1 MTSAHDA
8 ADPSLTGARLTAGSR
23 ARRGG
28 GWSRRRAALIDMLC
42 GMNPLVIAAAVLA
55 VVLLTIAILAPWIAP
70 FEPNQQ
76 TLLARLRPPMGFARA
91 DPRHLLGTDQL
102 GRDILTR
109 SIYGLRLTLAL
120 AFFGTLVGLAIGVSV
135 GLLSGLAGG
144 SIDSALMAVVD
155 VSLSLPFT
163 LIALFVI
170 AVAGTDVAVLIA
182 VLGIAYWAHF
192 ARLVRGQVLSLRAL
206 PYVEAARSAG
216 ASGWRLGTT
225 HILPNIVSPI
235 LVMATLN
242 FSNLILLE
250 SALSFLGLG
259 VQPPTATLG
268 SMVGQGRD
276 YMASAAWIVAVP
288 ALAIVLV
295 SLAVMLLGDFLRD
308 YFDVKLRER

>member
-1 MTSAHDA
+1 MTEVASNVVRR
-8 ADPSLTGARLTAGSR
+8 GVRR
-23 ARRGG
+23 ARR
-28 GWSRRRAALIDMLC
+28 STRRMAVLGDAMRS
-42 GMNPLVIAAAVLA
+42 MNPLVVAAAVLA
-55 VVLLTIAILAPWIAP
+55 VALLVVAVLAPWLAP
-70 FEPNQQ
+70 YEPTQQ
-76 TLLARLRPPMGFARA
+76 SLITRLRPPAGFEHADARF
-91 DPRHLLGTDQL
+91 LLGTDQL
-102 GRDILTR
+102 GRDLLTR
-109 SIYGLRLTLAL
+109 CMYGLRLSLAL
-120 AFFGTLVGLAIGVSV
+120 AFFGTLVGLFIGISL
-135 GLLSGLAGG
+135 GLLSGIAGG
-144 SIDSALMAVVD
+144 TVDTVLMGIVD

-163 LIALFVI
+163 LVALFVI
-170 AVAGTDVAVLIA
+170 AVAGTDIGVLIV

-192 ARLVRGQVLSLRAL
+192 ARLVRGLVLALREL

-225 HILPNIVSPI
+225 HMIPNIVSPI

-276 YMASAAWIVAVP
+276 YMASAPWIVAAP
-288 ALAIVLV
+288 AAVIVLV

-308 YFDVKLRER
+308 HFDVKLRER